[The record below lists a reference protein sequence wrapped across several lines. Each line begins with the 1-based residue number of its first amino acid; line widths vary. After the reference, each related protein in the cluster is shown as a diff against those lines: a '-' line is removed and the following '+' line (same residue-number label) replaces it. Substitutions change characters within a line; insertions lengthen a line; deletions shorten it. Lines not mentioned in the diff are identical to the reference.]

1 MTTALPTTA
10 PRKGRRRRFSQLS
23 VWDKVTL
30 GGMVGVP
37 ALILVVFIWVPVL
50 LTAVVS
56 LTNWNGA
63 KWLRWENIGFRNFWN
78 VFDLS
83 RRSTYPALFNNVMLL
98 VFLALCSAIGVLFA
112 YLLDKNIR
120 GSRVYQ
126 SIYYLPVVLSLA
138 VVGFMWKSIM
148 WSPSQGLF
156 NVVLGKTAE
165 GNQIDWVGNADKL
178 FEIPLPGLDMNVGL
192 TRNFAAILVAMAW
205 RHIGYVMVIYLAGL
219 KAVDPALREAASI
232 DGCTEVQAFW
242 RVIFPVMRPIN
253 VVVFVITVIEAL
265 RAFDIIV
272 ALDEPVGTSVLGT
285 LVRKNAG
292 GESTKIGLGSAYGMF
307 LLLLCVVFI
316 VWYLRNQFKQDEAE
330 R

>member
-1 MTTALPTTA
+1 MTTSVPTA

-23 VWDKVTL
+23 RGDKWSL

-37 ALILVVFIWVPVL
+37 AFLVIVFIWVPVL
-50 LTAVVS
+50 ITAIVAF
-56 LTNWNGA
+56 TNWNGA

-83 RRSTYPALFNNVMLL
+83 RRSTFPALFNNIVLL
-98 VFLALCSAIGVLFA
+98 VFLALCSSIGILFA

-120 GSRVYQ
+120 GSRIYQ
-126 SIYYLPVVLSLA
+126 SIFYMPVVLSLA

-148 WSPSQGLF
+148 WSPAQGLF
-156 NVVLGKTAE
+156 NVALGRTE
-165 GNQIDWVGNADKL
+165 TGNQIDWVGDSSKI
-178 FEIPLPGLDMNVGL
+178 FSIPLPFMDMDVGL
-192 TRNFAAILVAMAW
+192 TKNFAAILVAMAW

-219 KAVDPALREAASI
+219 KAVDPALREAAAI
-232 DGCTEVQAFW
+232 DGCTEVQSFR
-242 RVIFPVMRPIN
+242 RVVFPVMRPIN
-253 VVVFVITVIEAL
+253 VVVLVITVIEAL

-292 GESTKIGLGSAYGMF
+292 GESSKIGLGSAYGMF
-307 LLLLCVVFI
+307 LLVLCVVFI
-316 VWYLRNQFKQDEAE
+316 IWYLRNQFREDEA
-330 R
+330 